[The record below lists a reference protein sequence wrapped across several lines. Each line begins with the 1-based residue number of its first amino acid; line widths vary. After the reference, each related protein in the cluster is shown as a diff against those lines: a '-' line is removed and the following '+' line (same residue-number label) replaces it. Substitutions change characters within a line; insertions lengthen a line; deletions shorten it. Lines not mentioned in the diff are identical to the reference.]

1 MPPGRLE
8 AALAAATRAGHDAV
22 ASLLAAIARGS
33 ALLTLGERLAGRRRV
48 EKRGARPYSAA

>member
-33 ALLTLGERLAGRRRV
+33 ALLTLGDRLAGRRV